1 MRRPATPGGIAP
13 GRLSREAEA
22 VKADAEPTATGADLG
37 VLRWGRA
44 VAGLVLAAMLFG
56 AGLASAHEVRP
67 ALIQIT
73 ETAPGRY
80 DVVWKQPMVGDMT
93 IHLVPHLSSGVID
106 RAPSSQSS
114 SPGFLIRT
122 WRITGGPPLDGQTV
136 NIEGLPQTVTD
147 VLMRV
152 TTADGTVI
160 NDVIKPANP
169 ERRLA
174 LAAPRGLK
182 IPAYVTLGVGHIL
195 TGFDHLMF
203 VLGLLLLIGP
213 NWRLVKAVTAFTV
226 AHSLTLAL
234 AALGFVHFPS
244 AIIEALVALS
254 IVFVACELV
263 PLPGR
268 PETLTHRHPWLIA
281 FTFGLLHGLAF
292 AGALA
297 EVGLPKGAEPAALFL
312 FNVGVEIGQLTFIAV
327 AIGAIWA
334 LRWLRKRLPA
344 ITPEFAR
351 VAPAY
356 VIGSCAAFW
365 LIERIFAV

>member
-1 MRRPATPGGIAP
+1 MIVLIVDDCQKLTLAWRGVEGLRRRGIVQGAVVRLLTAFALALLFIAP
-13 GRLSREAEA
+13 
-22 VKADAEPTATGADLG
+22 
-37 VLRWGRA
+37 RA
-44 VAGLVLAAMLFG
+44 AL
-56 AGLASAHEVRP
+56 AHEVRP

-73 ETAPGRY
+73 ETGPGAY
-80 DVVWKQPMVGDMT
+80 EVVWKQPMVGDMT
-93 IHLVPHLSSGVID
+93 IHMVPHLSSGVID
-106 RAPSSQSS
+106 KEPSSESS
-114 SPGFLIRT
+114 APGFVVRT
-122 WRITGGPPLDGQTV
+122 WRVTGGPPLDGQTV
-136 NIEGLPQTVTD
+136 SIEGLQQTVTD

-152 TTADGTVI
+152 TTANGTVI
-160 NDVIKPANP
+160 NDVIKPADP
-169 ERRLA
+169 ERKLA
-174 LAAPRGLK
+174 LAAPKGLR
-182 IPAYVTLGVGHIL
+182 IPAYVTLGIEHIL
-195 TGFDHLMF
+195 TGVDHLMF

-213 NWRLVKAVTAFTV
+213 NWRLVKAVSAFTV
-226 AHSLTLAL
+226 AHSITLAL

-297 EVGLPKGAEPAALFL
+297 EVGLPKGAEPQALLL
-312 FNVGVEIGQLTFIAV
+312 FNVGVEIGQLMFIGV
-327 AIGAIWA
+327 ALAAIWL
-334 LRWLRKRLPA
+334 LRQVRRRLPFDSA
-344 ITPEFAR
+344 VFAR

>member
-1 MRRPATPGGIAP
+1 
-13 GRLSREAEA
+13 
-22 VKADAEPTATGADLG
+22 
-37 VLRWGRA
+37 
-44 VAGLVLAAMLFG
+44 
-56 AGLASAHEVRP
+56 
-67 ALIQIT
+67 
-73 ETAPGRY
+73 
-80 DVVWKQPMVGDMT
+80 
-93 IHLVPHLSSGVID
+93 
-106 RAPSSQSS
+106 
-114 SPGFLIRT
+114 
-122 WRITGGPPLDGQTV
+122 
-136 NIEGLPQTVTD
+136 
-147 VLMRV
+147 
-152 TTADGTVI
+152 
-160 NDVIKPANP
+160 
-169 ERRLA
+169 
-174 LAAPRGLK
+174 
-182 IPAYVTLGVGHIL
+182 VTLGIGHIL

-297 EVGLPKGAEPAALFL
+297 EVGLPKGAEVAALFL

-334 LRWLRKRLPA
+334 LRWMRKRLPV
-344 ITPEFAR
+344 ITPAFAR

>member
-1 MRRPATPGGIAP
+1 MEQVRRAARWIATLI
-13 GRLSREAEA
+13 LL
-22 VKADAEPTATGADLG
+22 V
-37 VLRWGRA
+37 A
-44 VAGLVLAAMLFG
+44 VAAPIWAW
-56 AGLASAHEVRP
+56 AHEVRP

-73 ETAPGRY
+73 ETGPGHY

-93 IHLVPHLSSGVID
+93 VHMVPHLSSGVID
-106 RAPSSQSS
+106 HAPTSETS
-114 SPGFLIRT
+114 SPGFVVRT
-122 WRITGGPPLDGQTV
+122 WRITSGPPLDGQTV
-136 NIEGLPQTVTD
+136 SIEGLQQTVTD

-152 TTADGTVI
+152 TTADGKVV
-160 NDVIKPANP
+160 NDVIRPADP
-169 ERRLA
+169 ARKLA
-174 LAAPRGLK
+174 LAAPKGLR
-182 IPAYVTLGVGHIL
+182 IPAYVRLGIEHIL
-195 TGFDHLMF
+195 TGADHLMF

-213 NWRLVKAVTAFTV
+213 NWRLVKAVSAFTV
-226 AHSLTLAL
+226 AHSITLAL

-297 EVGLPKGAEPAALFL
+297 EVGLPKGAEPQALLL
-312 FNVGVEIGQLTFIAV
+312 FNVGVEIGQLMFIAV
-327 AIGAIWA
+327 ALGAIT
-334 LRWLRKRLPA
+334 LIRA
-344 ITPEFAR
+344 IRRRISFDTATFAR

-356 VIGSCAAFW
+356 VIGSFAAYW